1 MAIYIT
7 QSSFFVPVNK
17 NGEEVFDLVLTLNKR
32 KQIISLS
39 KHELEELKNEIEKFL
54 RIKNGDN

>member
-1 MAIYIT
+1 MTFYIT
-7 QSSFFVPVNK
+7 QSSFFMPINK
-17 NGEEVFDLVLTLNKR
+17 DGEEVFDLVVTLSDR

-39 KHELEELKNEIEKFL
+39 KREFEELKNEIEKFL